1 MEEIYK
7 YIDNLWQA
15 SIKPVFY
22 MLWITLLSLISPIYY
37 VFIALFFMWLF
48 NFFMG
53 MKTDK
58 KVNGKDFS
66 INKAF
71 DSIKQIGFL
80 GMASLMVYFIP
91 YLMGDK
97 WIGIKGI
104 NAVTYIVFYFYLT
117 NSFRNATLY
126 WPNKKEIAFIYE
138 VLTTQI
144 FTRLRNTFML
154 NKDSNL

>member
-1 MEEIYK
+1 ME
-7 YIDNLWQA
+7 YIINCFNNFWQA
-15 SIKPVFY
+15 SIKPAFY
-22 MLWITLLSLISPIYY
+22 LIWITFLSLVSPIYY
-37 VFIALFFMWLF
+37 VFVALFFIWLL

-58 KVNGKDFS
+58 KVNGRDFS

-80 GMASLMVYFIP
+80 GMAALMVYFIP
-91 YLMGDK
+91 FLMGDK
-97 WIGIKGI
+97 WLGIKGI

-126 WPNKKEIAFIYE
+126 WPDKKEIAFIYE
-138 VLTTQI
+138 ILTTQI
-144 FTRLRNTFML
+144 FTRLRDTFIL
-154 NKDSNL
+154 NKADR

>member
-1 MEEIYK
+1 MEDIIQH
-7 YIDNLWQA
+7 IDQLWEA
-15 SIKPVFY
+15 SVKPICYAIWV
-22 MLWITLLSLISPIYY
+22 TVLSLVSPIYY
-37 VFIALFFMWLF
+37 VFIALFVAWLF

-58 KVNGKDFS
+58 KVNGRDFS
-66 INKAF
+66 IKKAF

-80 GMASLMVYFIP
+80 GMAALMVYFIP

-97 WIGIKGI
+97 WLGIKGI

-144 FTRLRNTFML
+144 FTRLRDTFML
-154 NKDSNL
+154 SKESK